1 MFVSG
6 KWMVV
11 GALTGLLLVAN
22 AHAQSGDGG
31 FVCDTTKHHVVI
43 DHATDG
49 GLRYR
54 VWNKPRPESGKPD
67 VEVRNGTREIA
78 GTDPCVSTN
87 WTFNRRNT
95 EYWVSDSA
103 ACTDEKPP
111 RGAYGMIV
119 VTINKQFASRYWC
132 VK

>member
-1 MFVSG
+1 MFVSR
-6 KWMVV
+6 KFIAFSAV
-11 GALTGLLLVAN
+11 TRLLFMTN
-22 AHAQSGDGG
+22 ARAGSVDSG

-54 VWNKPRPESGKPD
+54 VWNKPRQASEKPD
-67 VEVRNGTREIA
+67 VEVHNGTREIA

-87 WTFNRRNT
+87 WTFNRGNT